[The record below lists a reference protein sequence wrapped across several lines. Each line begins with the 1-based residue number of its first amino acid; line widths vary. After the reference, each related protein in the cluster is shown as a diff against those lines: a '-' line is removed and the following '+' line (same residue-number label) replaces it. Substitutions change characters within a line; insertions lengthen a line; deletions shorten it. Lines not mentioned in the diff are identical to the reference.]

1 MTWFDT
7 VNSLPLETGSHDLFN
22 RLLSSYA
29 QFEITTSSGCWNITG
44 QGSFPLTLV
53 RLDMDRV
60 LTGKVG
66 VRREGERKEGTVCV
80 LFVKNHQFVY
90 FAMLHFYKN
99 VLN

>member
-1 MTWFDT
+1 MTWFDI
-7 VNSLPLETGSHDLFN
+7 VNSLPLKTGSHDLFN

-66 VRREGERKEGTVCV
+66 VRREGEREKKEQCV
-80 LFVKNHQFVY
+80 SSL
-90 FAMLHFYKN
+90 
-99 VLN
+99 